1 MIRALLAAFVLLLPA
16 AADGSA
22 RPLIPVERSTISL
35 SGSWSFRVGGASA
48 TVQVPH
54 TWNVMPRFA
63 GYEGVA
69 SYRRSFTLPPAA
81 RSAHVALRFGAV
93 FYEARVWVNS
103 VSVGRHEGGYTP
115 FAFDVSRAARPGR
128 NVVVV
133 RVDNERRSN
142 RIPADLS
149 PTWSFDWWNYGGIV
163 RDVAV
168 ELTSR
173 AYVAHQR
180 IVATPVLNAEDVASS
195 ATVTAHVRVQNTS
208 TSTLA
213 GLLRTEAAGVRA
225 NAAVRVA
232 PGAARTVRLELRL
245 EAPKLWHFD
254 HPDLY
259 ELTTTLERS
268 DGRVLDRTT
277 ETFGIRSIVL
287 RGGRIVLNG
296 EPVRLV
302 GVTRHADSPANGLAE
317 TLAVIAA
324 DYEDL
329 KRLNQVLTRPVHYPQ
344 ADAVLDHADRTGVML
359 IPEVPAWQLR
369 RIQLGDPRMQLLEQA
384 QLRELVASQLNHPSV
399 IAWSVANEIDSDSA
413 DGYTFVRKAIAT
425 VKAVDPTRPVGF
437 ASYRLYDSPE
447 LDATRFSDFVLMN
460 QYYGT
465 WAGPKQEL
473 GPALDRVHTAFPDK
487 TVIVSEFGFE
497 PRWQRLAGAA
507 TESLDRATHYFVG
520 DAVDPSSDE
529 ADAQR
534 RALIAEQIAVFRTR
548 PFVAAAIFWTY
559 QDYRTP
565 TGFTM
570 GVVDAN
576 RKRRGSW
583 SVLRDEYSPV
593 VIERVS
599 FAGGTAEVRLRARAG
614 LPAYTLR
621 GYTLRWSAGGGRGEI
636 DLPTLPPGSSWAGTI
651 PAGAPLE
658 LAVVRPTGYPVL
670 DRLYSA
676 P

>member
-16 AADGSA
+16 AADRPG
-22 RPLIPVERSTISL
+22 RPLVPVERSTISL
-35 SGSWSFRVGGASA
+35 NGPWSFAVGRSST

-54 TWNVMPRFA
+54 TWNVMPRYA
-63 GYEGVA
+63 GYEGA
-69 SYRRSFTLPPAA
+69 ATYRRSFTLPTAA
-81 RSAHVALRFGAV
+81 RDAHVTLRFGAV
-93 FYEARVWVNS
+93 FYEARVSVNG

-115 FAFDVSRAARPGR
+115 FELDLSRVARPGR
-128 NVVVV
+128 NVVAVH
-133 RVDNERRSN
+133 VDNQRRSN

-168 ELTSR
+168 RLTSR
-173 AYVAHQR
+173 AYVVHQR
-180 IVATPVLNAEDVASS
+180 IVANPVLSAEDAASS
-195 ATVTAHVRVQNTS
+195 ATVAAHVRVRNTS
-208 TSTLA
+208 TSTFA
-213 GLLRTEAAGVRA
+213 GVVRSETAGVRA
-225 NAAVRVA
+225 DTAVRLA

-259 ELTTTLERS
+259 ELMTTLERS
-268 DGRVLDRTT
+268 DGRVLDRTM
-277 ETFGIRSIVL
+277 ETFGIRAIEL

-302 GVTRHADSPANGLAE
+302 GVTRHADSPAQGLAE
-317 TLAVIAA
+317 TVAVVAA
-324 DYEDL
+324 DYDDL

-344 ADAVLDHADRTGVML
+344 AEAVLEHADRNGLLL

-369 RIQLGDPRMQLLEQA
+369 RAQLGDPRMQRLEQA

-413 DGYTFVRKAIAT
+413 EGYAFVRKAIAA

-437 ASYRLYDSPE
+437 ASYRLYDSPG

-473 GPALDRVHTAFPDK
+473 GAALDQVHAAFPEK
-487 TVIVSEFGFE
+487 PLIVSEFGFE
-497 PRWQRLAGAA
+497 PRWQRLAGVA
-507 TESLDRATHYFVG
+507 THSLDRATHYFVG
-520 DAVDPSSDE
+520 DAVDPRSNE

-534 RALIAEQIAVFRTR
+534 RTLIAEQMAVFRSR
-548 PFVAAAIFWTY
+548 PFVAGAIFWTY

-565 TGFTM
+565 TEFTM
-570 GVVDAN
+570 GVVNAN

-583 SVLRDEYSPV
+583 RVLRDQYSPV
-593 VIERVS
+593 VVEGVS
-599 FAGGTAEVRLRARAG
+599 FAGGTAEVRLRTRAY
-614 LPAYTLR
+614 LPSYTLR
-621 GYTLRWSAGGGRGEI
+621 GYTLRWPGGEI
-636 DLPTLPPGSSWAGTI
+636 ELPTLPPGSSWTGTI
-651 PAGAPLE
+651 RAGAPLE

-670 DRLYSA
+670 EGLYLS